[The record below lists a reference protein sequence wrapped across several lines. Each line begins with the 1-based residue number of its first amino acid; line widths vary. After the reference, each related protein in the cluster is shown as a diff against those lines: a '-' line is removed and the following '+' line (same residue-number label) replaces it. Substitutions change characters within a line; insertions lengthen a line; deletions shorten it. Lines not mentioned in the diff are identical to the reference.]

1 MPPIYAPL
9 VSSQSQIRTIIL
21 HSGQFNED
29 IQCSFHIVSLDGNLE
44 YEALSY
50 VWGDPTITQPVIVD
64 GNEMQVTTNLE
75 AALRHLRS
83 DQKPRTLWVDAICIN
98 QQDDREKSAQ
108 VPMMGKIFQQATSV
122 LAWFGHGDEDIIIGI
137 SWFQHYILKQTNE
150 YTFNWSA
157 LEAEAS
163 IVEDARDIKLPILS
177 IACDGLLKLLRHQ
190 YWSRMWTYQEFIVH
204 QETPICVYG
213 HLIFSLSAL
222 MEGFDSLKES
232 FLGPHWDLP
241 SLSESLMLVLQTT
254 GNRIVMWYSDRP
266 VKLRLDNLATHR
278 EEKQKSLDTRNLSLL
293 LSYTTGRKASNP
305 RDRIYALHGLIP
317 DISEKLPMDYS
328 KPEKQVLLEAVA
340 YMVRYGCSGFIWRF
354 FPLHVDRFFSR
365 AFPSWSPDLDRITG
379 YIINPTPLVNAL
391 QFSNSSI
398 GVDKISPDL
407 TTFHLWSWNLGV
419 CEVMERID
427 NSGVDN
433 DNHFTTC
440 MNAFKLGTFIAGLRA
455 RENGS
460 TPQRLC
466 HRFARCAVA
475 DKQGH
480 DQVSDNDLLDAFEA
494 VSKDISLLTP
504 EDGRFVSRAVE
515 LVISSGFNFL
525 DKAACI
531 ITSRGCV
538 GFAPIDTEDNDL
550 VVFPREQHPM
560 MVLRREFTDLS
571 KSSQEC
577 YLMVGPAEVDA
588 VTSRGYVVDSVV
600 SKVKDYGVAEY
611 LIH

>member
-150 YTFNWSA
+150 HTVNWSA

-163 IVEDARDIKLPILS
+163 IVEDARDIKLPIFS
-177 IACDGLLKLLRHQ
+177 IACDGLLNPPRDADLR
-190 YWSRMWTYQEFIVH
+190 
-204 QETPICVYG
+204 
-213 HLIFSLSAL
+213 
-222 MEGFDSLKES
+222 
-232 FLGPHWDLP
+232 
-241 SLSESLMLVLQTT
+241 
-254 GNRIVMWYSDRP
+254 
-266 VKLRLDNLATHR
+266 
-278 EEKQKSLDTRNLSLL
+278 
-293 LSYTTGRKASNP
+293 ASNP

-340 YMVRYGCSGFIWRF
+340 YM
-354 FPLHVDRFFSR
+354 
-365 AFPSWSPDLDRITG
+365 
-379 YIINPTPLVNAL
+379 
-391 QFSNSSI
+391 
-398 GVDKISPDL
+398 
-407 TTFHLWSWNLGV
+407 
-419 CEVMERID
+419 
-427 NSGVDN
+427 
-433 DNHFTTC
+433 
-440 MNAFKLGTFIAGLRA
+440 LGTFIAGLQA

-475 DKQGH
+475 HKQGH

-588 VTSRGYVVDSVV
+588 VTSSGYVVDSVV
-600 SKVKDYGVAEY
+600 SKVKDYGIAEY

>member
-9 VSSQSQIRTIIL
+9 VSSQTQIRTIIL

-98 QQDDREKSAQ
+98 QQDDREKSPQ

-137 SWFQHYILKQTNE
+137 SWFQYYILKQTNE
-150 YTFNWSA
+150 HTFNWLA
-157 LEAEAS
+157 FEAGAS
-163 IVEDARDIKLPILS
+163 IVEDARDSKLHILS
-177 IACDGLLKLLRHQ
+177 VACDGLLKLLRHQ

-222 MEGFDSLKES
+222 MEGFDSLQES
-232 FLGPHWDLP
+232 FMGPYWDLP
-241 SLSESLMLVLQTT
+241 GLSEPLTLVWQTT
-254 GNRIVMWYSDRP
+254 GIRIIMWYSDTAAAF
-266 VKLRLDNLATHR
+266 RLNTLA
-278 EEKQKSLDTRNLSLL
+278 EDSKNKQKSLITRDLSGLLYDTV
-293 LSYTTGRKASNP
+293 GRKASNP
-305 RDRIYALHGLIP
+305 RDRIYALHGLYP
-317 DISEKLPMDYS
+317 DISEELPVDYS
-328 KPEKQVLLEAVA
+328 KPEKQVLLEAIA
-340 YMVRYGCSGFIWRF
+340 YMVRDGCSGFIWRC
-354 FPLHVDRFFSR
+354 FPFHADRFFSR
-365 AFPSWSPDLDRITG
+365 AFPSWSPDLDRVVG
-379 YIINPTPLVNAL
+379 YLGKWTPLIDAL

-398 GVDKISPDL
+398 GADKISPDL

-427 NSGVDN
+427 NSGVD
-433 DNHFTTC
+433 DHFT

-455 RENGS
+455 KENGS
-460 TPQRLC
+460 TPQRLS
-466 HRFARCAVA
+466 HRFARHAVA
-475 DKQGH
+475 SEQGH

-515 LVISSGFNFL
+515 LVKSSGFQFV

-550 VVFPREQHPM
+550 VVFPRKQHPM

-588 VTSRGYVVDSVV
+588 VTSSSYVIDSVV
-600 SKVKDYGVAEY
+600 SKVKDYGIAEY